1 MGLAAAQSCSRF
13 EAIVALLLT
22 QAQLVFGALG
32 QAVVGQLQFAH
43 VHVFLIETI
52 HAQQRVQV
60 LGVHAQLLQLAILV
74 GDDLRKE
81 LVQAHKALQV
91 FLEQVELIDLL
102 AGFLEGCFGLF
113 QAGAVAVLLGGTL
126 EVQRVLA

>member
-1 MGLAAAQSCSRF
+1 M
-13 EAIVALLLT
+13 
-22 QAQLVFGALG
+22 
-32 QAVVGQLQFAH
+32 
-43 VHVFLIETI
+43 
-52 HAQQRVQV
+52 